1 MPYSEAATWR
11 CSTEK
16 PVLKKNR
23 NIHRETPVP
32 ESTFN
37 EVAGLR
43 ASNFNKELQHRCF
56 PENFVKSFKTPVL
69 KNICKRLLLH
79 TGVTINRRSSFPLS
93 CSSELEL
100 SCKIGERCNLDLG

>member
-1 MPYSEAATWR
+1 MPYSEAATRR
-11 CSTEK
+11 CSTK
-16 PVLKKNR
+16 KSVLKKSR
-23 NIHRETPVP
+23 NIHRKTPVP

-56 PENFVKSFKTPVL
+56 PVNVAKSCKTRVL

-79 TGVTINRRSSFPLS
+79 IGVTINR
-93 CSSELEL
+93 
-100 SCKIGERCNLDLG
+100 